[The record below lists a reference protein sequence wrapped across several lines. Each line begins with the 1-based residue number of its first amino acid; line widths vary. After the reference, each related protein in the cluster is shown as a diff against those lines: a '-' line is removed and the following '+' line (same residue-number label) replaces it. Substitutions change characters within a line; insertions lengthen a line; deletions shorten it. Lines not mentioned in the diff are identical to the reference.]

1 MPPKCKFTKEQII
14 NAALDIT
21 RQSGIDAVTARAV
34 AIKLDSSSKVI
45 FSLFQNM
52 EDLQKEVI
60 KAAYECYLSF
70 LQRDLEID
78 KYPQYKAMGMAY
90 IHFAKEERELFK
102 CLFMCDRNGNYE
114 TAGVDFEMAID
125 MIMRTNGIS
134 REKAELMHLEIWIC
148 VHGIAT
154 MYATSYLTLE
164 WEFVSGILTD
174 IYQGIRSRHLS
185 REE

>member
-1 MPPKCKFTKEQII
+1 MPPKYKFTKEQIVK
-14 NAALDIT
+14 AALDIT

-34 AIKLDSSSKVI
+34 AAKLDSSSKVI

-70 LQRDLEID
+70 LQRDIEIG

-90 IHFAKEERELFK
+90 IRFAKEEKELFK

-114 TAGVDFEMAID
+114 AAGVDIEMAID
-125 MIMRTNGIS
+125 VVMRANGIS
-134 REKAELMHLEIWIC
+134 REKAELMHLEVWIC

-154 MYATSYLTLE
+154 MHATSYLTLE
-164 WEFVSGILTD
+164 WELISEILTD
-174 IYQGIRSRHLS
+174 IYQGIRSRYLS
-185 REE
+185 GEE